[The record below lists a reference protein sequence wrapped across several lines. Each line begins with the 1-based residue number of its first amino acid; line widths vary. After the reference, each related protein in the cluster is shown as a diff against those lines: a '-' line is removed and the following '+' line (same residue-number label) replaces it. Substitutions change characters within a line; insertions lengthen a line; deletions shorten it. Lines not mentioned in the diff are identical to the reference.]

1 MGGLGTA
8 CSPNDIEEKRLSA
21 PASVSA
27 ESGREP
33 QFARIATLA
42 ASMFE
47 VPVALITL
55 FEDGRL
61 SIKARAG
68 ISCDEIP
75 GLTAFCPYSAQSRE
89 PSCVP
94 NMAADERFSSHPL
107 VVGPP
112 YVRFC
117 ASAPLTAADDHSLG
131 SICIIDTRPRHDI
144 DRTKMQMLAELANLL
159 VSEIRQQKDF
169 LVQSN
174 VLNFADATKLSL
186 VTVDETG
193 RIEFVNRAM
202 TDLFGYD
209 REEMVGQ
216 PIDIIIP
223 EPMRGAH
230 RAGLARVVAGGETA
244 LSEKTIEVLALKKDG
259 SEFPIDIAL
268 SVWRAEQGVTI
279 GAIIRD
285 ISQAR
290 ERDARLMRLA
300 HHDPLTGLCNRFRFE
315 GQLSELFEKA
325 AAVAVLL
332 IDLDGFKEVND
343 NFGHAAGDA
352 LLQSLG
358 IRLAT
363 VTPAHATLARF
374 GGDEFAILV
383 PGMSDPLAAQ
393 LLASDVISAL
403 ELPFEVNQELFYVG
417 ASVGY
422 AFGSSNGSDAEE
434 VIASADV
441 ALYRAKQ
448 NGGRCIRMFSPDM
461 RGEAISRRAVI
472 DDLRRAFRLNELELH
487 YQPQVSLE
495 NGEIFGVEALLR
507 WRHPQKGLLFP
518 GAFLAALETSS
529 LALPIGW
536 WILDE
541 ACRQLAEWQ
550 REGIAGLKVGVNLF
564 AAQFRS
570 PSLVQ
575 HVRRALEKYGLKPSM
590 LELEVTETIALLDDG
605 NSFSAMRDLRTLGI
619 DIAFDDF
626 GTGFA
631 SLSSLQRFP
640 LTTLKIDRSFVS
652 DILTKPQDAA
662 IVRAIV
668 SMGNELGL
676 HTIAEGVETAEQ
688 EAFLK
693 RLQCKAVQGYRYGRP
708 EPAATFAAL
717 AAGRPRMS
725 PYK

>member
-1 MGGLGTA
+1 MGGRTA
-8 CSPNDIEEKRLSA
+8 YSPSNID
-21 PASVSA
+21 
-27 ESGREP
+27 
-33 QFARIATLA
+33 
-42 ASMFE
+42 
-47 VPVALITL
+47 
-55 FEDGRL
+55 
-61 SIKARAG
+61 
-68 ISCDEIP
+68 DEIDR
-75 GLTAFCPYSAQSRE
+75 QME
-89 PSCVP
+89 
-94 NMAADERFSSHPL
+94 FS
-107 VVGPP
+107 
-112 YVRFC
+112 
-117 ASAPLTAADDHSLG
+117 
-131 SICIIDTRPRHDI
+131 
-144 DRTKMQMLAELANLL
+144 
-159 VSEIRQQKDF
+159 
-169 LVQSN
+169 VQSN
-174 VLNFADATKLSL
+174 VMNFAEATTLSL

-193 RIEFVNRAM
+193 KIEFVNRAM
-202 TDLFGYD
+202 TDLFGFD

-216 PIDIIIP
+216 PIEIIVP
-223 EPMRGAH
+223 ERMRGAH
-230 RAGLARVVAGGETA
+230 RAGLARVVAGGGTA
-244 LSEKTIEVLALKKDG
+244 LSGKTIEVTARRKDG

-268 SVWRAEQGVTI
+268 SVWRGEQGIAV

-300 HHDPLTGLCNRFRFE
+300 HHDLLTGLCNRFRFE
-315 GQLSELFEKA
+315 AQLSELFEKTTLA
-325 AAVAVLL
+325 AVLL

-343 NFGHAAGDA
+343 SAGHAAGDA
-352 LLQSLG
+352 LLQAVG

-363 VTPAHATLARF
+363 VTPAQATLARF
-374 GGDEFAILV
+374 GGDEFAMLV
-383 PGMSDPLAAQ
+383 PGMTDPLVTQ
-393 LLASDVISAL
+393 SLASQVICAL
-403 ELPFEVNQELFYVG
+403 EPPFEVNHELFHIG

-422 AFGSSNGSDAEE
+422 AFGPSDGNDAEE
-434 VIASADV
+434 LIASADV

-448 NGGRCIRMFSPDM
+448 DGGRCIRVFSPDM
-461 RGEAISRRAVI
+461 RLEAVSRRAVI

-487 YQPQVSLE
+487 YQPQVSLTD
-495 NGEIFGVEALLR
+495 GKIFGVEALLR

-518 GAFLAALETSS
+518 GTFLAALETSS

-550 REGIAGLKVGVNLF
+550 RQGVDDLKVGVNLF

-575 HVRRALEKYGLKPSM
+575 QVRRALEKHGLKPSM

-605 NSFSAMRDLRTLGI
+605 NSFSAMRDLRALGI

-640 LTTLKIDRSFVS
+640 LTTLKIDRSFVGEL
-652 DILTKPQDAA
+652 LTKPQDAA

-693 RLQCKAVQGYRYGRP
+693 RLGCKGVQGYRYGKP
-708 EPAATFAAL
+708 QPAAAIAAM
-717 AAGRPRMS
+717 AGRARILPS
-725 PYK
+725 N

>member
-1 MGGLGTA
+1 MGGRTA
-8 CSPNDIEEKRLSA
+8 YSPSNID
-21 PASVSA
+21 
-27 ESGREP
+27 
-33 QFARIATLA
+33 
-42 ASMFE
+42 
-47 VPVALITL
+47 
-55 FEDGRL
+55 
-61 SIKARAG
+61 
-68 ISCDEIP
+68 DEIDR
-75 GLTAFCPYSAQSRE
+75 QME
-89 PSCVP
+89 
-94 NMAADERFSSHPL
+94 FS
-107 VVGPP
+107 
-112 YVRFC
+112 
-117 ASAPLTAADDHSLG
+117 
-131 SICIIDTRPRHDI
+131 
-144 DRTKMQMLAELANLL
+144 
-159 VSEIRQQKDF
+159 
-169 LVQSN
+169 VQSN
-174 VLNFADATKLSL
+174 VMNFAEATTLSL

-193 RIEFVNRAM
+193 KIEFVNRAM
-202 TDLFGYD
+202 TDLFGFD

-216 PIDIIIP
+216 PIEIIVP
-223 EPMRGAH
+223 ERMRGAH
-230 RAGLARVVAGGETA
+230 RAGLARVVAGGGTA
-244 LSEKTIEVLALKKDG
+244 LSGKTIEVTARRKDG

-268 SVWRAEQGVTI
+268 SVWRGEQGIAV

-300 HHDPLTGLCNRFRFE
+300 HHDLLTGLCNRFRFE
-315 GQLSELFEKA
+315 AQLSELFEKTTLA
-325 AAVAVLL
+325 AVLL

-343 NFGHAAGDA
+343 SAGHAAGDA
-352 LLQSLG
+352 LLQAVG

-363 VTPAHATLARF
+363 VTPAQATLARF
-374 GGDEFAILV
+374 GGDEFAMLV
-383 PGMSDPLAAQ
+383 PGMTDPLVTQ
-393 LLASDVISAL
+393 SLASQVICAL
-403 ELPFEVNQELFYVG
+403 EPPFEVNHELFHIG
-417 ASVGY
+417 ASFGY
-422 AFGSSNGSDAEE
+422 AFGPSDGNDAEE
-434 VIASADV
+434 LIASADV

-448 NGGRCIRMFSPDM
+448 DGGRCIRVFSPDM
-461 RGEAISRRAVI
+461 RLEAVSRRAVI

-487 YQPQVSLE
+487 YQPQVSLTD
-495 NGEIFGVEALLR
+495 GQIFGVEALLR

-518 GAFLAALETSS
+518 GTFLAALETSS

-550 REGIAGLKVGVNLF
+550 RQGVDDLKVGVNLF

-575 HVRRALEKYGLKPSM
+575 QVRRALEKNGLKPSM

-605 NSFSAMRDLRTLGI
+605 NSFSAMRDLRALGI

-640 LTTLKIDRSFVS
+640 LTTLKIDRSFVGEL
-652 DILTKPQDAA
+652 LTKPQDAA

-693 RLQCKAVQGYRYGRP
+693 RLGCKGVQGYRYGKP
-708 EPAATFAAL
+708 QPAAAIAAM
-717 AAGRPRMS
+717 AGRARILPS
-725 PYK
+725 N